1 MKVLI
6 ADKFPEA
13 YIEKL
18 KSNGLEV
25 IYEAKLGENDLPE
38 AAKEVDI
45 IVVRSTKVN
54 AATIEAAQNLNLV
67 IRAGAGYNN
76 IDVATCNKKGVYV
89 ANCPGMNSVAVAE
102 LAMGLMISLDR
113 KIPDNVSDFRNGT
126 WNKALYS
133 KAEGLKGKNL
143 AIVGFGNIGKEVA
156 ERAKAFGMN
165 VYAKDISRVEGEKI
179 TAFDDMEKILP
190 IADVISLHLP
200 ATPDTKGLF
209 NDKMFGFMKDGAILI
224 NTSRAEVI
232 DEKALVKA
240 VKEKNL
246 KVGLDVFSQEPE
258 SKSGEVKSELQG
270 LANVYI
276 THHIGASTQQ
286 AQNAVAAETV
296 NIIMKYISSGV
307 IAHWI
312 NQARINEKHFQ
323 LVVKHYDKPGVLAS
337 VFDVLK
343 QEEINIEEVENL
355 IFDGGLVASCTMK
368 LRKAASDTL
377 LKQIRDNENVLTVS
391 HVEV

>member
-13 YIEKL
+13 YIEKM
-18 KSNGLEV
+18 KANGLEV
-25 IYEAKLGENDLPE
+25 IYEPKLGENDIPG
-38 AAKEVDI
+38 AMKEIDI
-45 IVVRSTKVN
+45 LVVRSTKVN
-54 AATIEAAQNLNLV
+54 AAAVEAGENLNLV

-76 IDVATCNKKGVYV
+76 IDVKTCNKRGVYV

-102 LAMGLMISLDR
+102 LAVGLMVSLDR
-113 KIPDNVSDFRNGT
+113 RIPDNVADFRKGV
-126 WNKALYS
+126 WNKAGYS
-133 KAEGLKGKNL
+133 KSDGLKGKNL

-179 TAFDDMEKILP
+179 TSFDDMEKILP
-190 IADVISLHLP
+190 IADIVSLHLP

-209 NDKMFGFMKDGAILI
+209 NDQMFGYMKDGAYLV
-224 NTSRAEVI
+224 NTSRAEII
-232 DEKALVKA
+232 DEKALINA

-246 KVGLDVFSQEPE
+246 RVGLDVFSNEPE
-258 SKSGEVKSELQG
+258 QKSGEVSSELQA
-270 LANVYI
+270 LDNVYI

-286 AQNAVAAETV
+286 AQNAVAQETL
-296 NIIMKYISSGV
+296 NIIMKFVNSGV
-307 IAHWI
+307 IAHWV
-312 NQARINEKHFQ
+312 NRAKINEKHFQ

-343 QEEINIEEVENL
+343 MDDINIEEVENV
-355 IFDGGLVASCTMK
+355 IFDGGLVACCTMK
-368 LRKAASDTL
+368 LRKAANNEM
-377 LKQIRDNENVLTVS
+377 LKTIRHNPNVLTVS